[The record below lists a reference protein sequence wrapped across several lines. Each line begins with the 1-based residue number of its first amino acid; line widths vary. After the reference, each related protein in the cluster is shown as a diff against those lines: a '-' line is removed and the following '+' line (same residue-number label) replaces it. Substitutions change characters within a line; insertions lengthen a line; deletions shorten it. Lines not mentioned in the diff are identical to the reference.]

1 MANTAVALI
10 RNEKTCLVC
19 GQFDLLNENFCLFC
33 GARLTDAAHAGT
45 DLTREFEP
53 YTHRNLQRNL
63 APDAARQAYKSAVV
77 SAKARLSRI
86 KRLGSR
92 VWIALLVVAVLSVI
106 MLVLLVVLLQS
117 GSQTTFTMPRADQL
131 GF

>member
-19 GQFDLLNENFCLFC
+19 GQFDVLNENFCLFC
-33 GARLTDAAHAGT
+33 GSRLT
-45 DLTREFEP
+45 EFQSDVALEFQP
-53 YTHRNLQRNL
+53 HLQRHS
-63 APDAARQAYKSAVV
+63 APDAARQAYKSAVF

-106 MLVLLVVLLQS
+106 MLVLLIVLLQS
-117 GSQTTFTMPRADQL
+117 GSQTTFTIPRADQL